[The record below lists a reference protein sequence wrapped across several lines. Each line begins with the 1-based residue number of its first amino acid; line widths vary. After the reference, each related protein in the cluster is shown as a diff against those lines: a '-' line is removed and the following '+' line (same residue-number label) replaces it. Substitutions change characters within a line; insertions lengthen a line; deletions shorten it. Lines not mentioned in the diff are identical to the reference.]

1 MILLDTHVWLWWC
14 ADPSQL
20 SKTAITALEK
30 ASELLVS
37 TISAWELAML
47 VQKGRLTLSVDV
59 RNAIRAMSQ
68 APRVRMVSLSEEI
81 AVEAAL
87 LKLHGD
93 PSDRLIVATAIDARV
108 RLVTKDKAI
117 ARAKVVETVW

>member
-1 MILLDTHVWLWWC
+1 VILLDTHVWLWWC

-20 SKTAITALEK
+20 SRRAASTLEN

-37 TISAWELAML
+37 SISAWEVAML
-47 VQKGRLTLSVDV
+47 VQKGRLTLRVDV
-59 RNAIRAMSQ
+59 RSAIRAMSQ
-68 APRVRMVSLSEEI
+68 APRVRMVPLSEEI

-93 PSDRLIVATAIDARV
+93 PSDRLIVATAIDTRT